1 MRDCEQIVNSTKVKN
16 KNIAEYE
23 GTVIEPLPNTLF
35 KIELDDKRIVLASVA
50 GRLRRSF
57 LRMLPGDKVRIEMTP
72 YDKDRG
78 RIVFKYR

>member
-1 MRDCEQIVNSTKVKN
+1 MKN